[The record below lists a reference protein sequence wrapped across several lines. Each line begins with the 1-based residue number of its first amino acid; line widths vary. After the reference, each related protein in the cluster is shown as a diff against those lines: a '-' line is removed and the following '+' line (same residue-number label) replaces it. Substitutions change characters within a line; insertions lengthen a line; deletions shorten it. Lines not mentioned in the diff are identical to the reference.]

1 MLSLEEARSEAEA
14 KRATAAREARD
25 AAVASTEQFVQ
36 REVEQRQELEGEIR
50 QVRRETHGN
59 FSHKTMNIPVSS
71 PYVEPLN

>member
-50 QVRRETHGN
+50 QVRRETH
-59 FSHKTMNIPVSS
+59 T
-71 PYVEPLN
+71 